1 MINVI
6 RKNIP
11 SILIYIVL
19 GICATILS
27 ILNIKFFQDILDQIS
42 INNISYW
49 MIGAYGVTLLLGYI
63 INYISEFPGTKLK
76 NCIYLDIKVKSLEKL
91 KSMKFID
98 YQNLGYGQT
107 LQIIESGAMA
117 GQQIIFN
124 FYLRLFR
131 EILPTIILSLIAI
144 YFIEYRIVLFLLLG
158 YILVFIVTNIILKK
172 LYKIREGI
180 QDNEEEMNFLM
191 TRSFMEMPTFR
202 LNNVME
208 NQIQKIKSFIDNI
221 IKSKIK
227 MVATHEAFFTIFALL
242 IGVIKILII
251 VMSIIY
257 YKLDVSEIVALTM
270 LVDKAYTPIAILDV
284 LYVQKELDKVAFN
297 RLKNF
302 LSLKD
307 DTRMLNGV
315 KVNDNDKGNIQL
327 KNINYLIQGKS
338 ILNNINLSIKSG
350 DKFAIVG
357 KSGSGKST
365 LLKLIMGLVEPVS
378 GDVSIDKINLEEI
391 FLPSYYKQVNY
402 LTQET
407 PVFKGS
413 IMENLLFDKSVA
425 EDKIHKVLDK
435 VSLSKFILKQQDGL
449 QTIIGEKGS
458 TLSGGE
464 RQRLALARLY
474 FSNSKIIVLDEA
486 TSALDHMTENSIF
499 NNILDDF
506 KDRTVIIIT
515 HRIKTLEGFKN
526 ICYLED
532 NCIREVNSYE
542 NLYKKYN
549 EFRNLTNI
557 KGE

>member
-1 MINVI
+1 M
-6 RKNIP
+6 
-11 SILIYIVL
+11 
-19 GICATILS
+19 
-27 ILNIKFFQDILDQIS
+27 
-42 INNISYW
+42 
-49 MIGAYGVTLLLGYI
+49 
-63 INYISEFPGTKLK
+63 
-76 NCIYLDIKVKSLEKL
+76 
-91 KSMKFID
+91 
-98 YQNLGYGQT
+98 
-107 LQIIESGAMA
+107 
-117 GQQIIFN
+117 
-124 FYLRLFR
+124 
-131 EILPTIILSLIAI
+131 PTIILSLISI
-144 YFIEYRIVLFLLLG
+144 YFIEYRIVLVLLFG

-202 LNNVME
+202 LNNLMG
-208 NQIQKIKSFIDNI
+208 NQIEKIKSFIDNI

-242 IGVIKILII
+242 IGIIKILII
-251 VMSIIY
+251 IMSILY

-302 LSLKD
+302 LNLKD
-307 DTRMLNGV
+307 DNRMLNGV
-315 KVNDNDKGNIQL
+315 KLNDNDKGNIQL
-327 KNINYLIQGKS
+327 KNISYSIKGKS

-365 LLKLIMGLVEPVS
+365 LLKLIMGLIEPVS
-378 GDVSIDKINLEEI
+378 GETSIDKINLEEI
-391 FLPSYYKQVNY
+391 FLPSYYQQVDY

-413 IMENLLFDKSVA
+413 IIENLLFDKSLA
-425 EDKIHKVLDK
+425 EDEIYKVLDK
-435 VSLSKFILKQQDGL
+435 VNLSKFILKQQDGL

-458 TLSGGE
+458 ILSGGE
-464 RQRLALARLY
+464 RQRLALVRLY

-486 TSALDHMTENSIF
+486 TSALDYMTENNIF
-499 NNILDDF
+499 NNILEDF
-506 KDRTVIIIT
+506 KDKTVIIIT
-515 HRIKTLEGFKN
+515 HRIKTLEGFEN

-532 NCIREVNSYE
+532 NCIKEVNSYK
-542 NLYKKYN
+542 NLYEKYN
-549 EFRNLTNI
+549 EFRNLTSIKKNEDVSNNI
-557 KGE
+557 N

>member
-1 MINVI
+1 MF
-6 RKNIP
+6 
-11 SILIYIVL
+11 
-19 GICATILS
+19 ATVLS
-27 ILNIKFFQDILDQIS
+27 ILNIKFFQDILDKIS
-42 INNISYW
+42 TNNISYL

-63 INYISEFPGTKLK
+63 ICYISEFPGTKLK
-76 NCIYLDIKVKSLEKL
+76 NAIYLDIKVKSLEKL

-131 EILPTIILSLIAI
+131 EVLPTIILSLIAI
-144 YFIEYRIVLFLLLG
+144 YFIEYRIVLFLLFG
-158 YILVFIVTNIILKK
+158 YILVFVITNIILKK
-172 LYKIREGI
+172 LYKIRETI
-180 QDNEEEMNFLM
+180 QDNEEEMNFLI

-208 NQIQKIKSFIDNI
+208 NQIRKIKSFIDNI
-221 IKSKIK
+221 IKSKVK

-242 IGVIKILII
+242 IGIVKILII
-251 VMSIIY
+251 LMSILY

-284 LYVQKELDKVAFN
+284 LYVQKQLDTVAFN
-297 RLKNF
+297 RLKKF
-302 LSLKD
+302 LDLKD
-307 DTRMLNGV
+307 DPRMLSGIKVQDDNNGTV
-315 KVNDNDKGNIQL
+315 ELRNVSYSIEK
-327 KNINYLIQGKS
+327 KN
-338 ILNNINLSIKSG
+338 ILNNINLSIKQG

-365 LLKLIMGLVEPVS
+365 LLKLIMGLIEPVD
-378 GDVSIDKINLEEI
+378 GEINIDKINLKEI
-391 FLPSYYKQVNY
+391 FLPNYYEQIDY

-413 IMENLLFDKSVA
+413 ILENLLFDKTVPENEIYS
-425 EDKIHKVLDK
+425 VLDK
-435 VSLSKFILKQQDGL
+435 VSLSQFISKQQNGL

-474 FSNSKIIVLDEA
+474 FSKNKIIVLDEA
-486 TSALDHMTENSIF
+486 TSALDYVTENNIF
-499 NNILDDF
+499 NNILEDF

-515 HRIKTLEGFKN
+515 HRIKTLENFQN
-526 ICYLED
+526 ICYMED
-532 NCIREVNSYE
+532 NCIKEINSYE

-557 KGE
+557 KENEDVSNNINT